1 LGRWS
6 LQYDDEENTHR
17 GHSSKSTREYNPAS
31 NGCYQKT
38 HPLVLF
44 GLYAIALVWYIP
56 KTSTPYKHLMRS
68 LPFTLIGDFDR
79 NDNELCSVDK
89 NLFRRPFPFAGYL
102 EGYPGDSSAEWA
114 PWSFTSGKGKPLR
127 HVDWLPTEP
136 LEGFQRWYSTGAK
149 AENPYEPRYDPLRI
163 SNSKSP
169 VLDTL
174 QEAFLENNVVIK
186 NVLML
191 TMESTRKDVFPF
203 KKDSPLHN
211 IVLSSYEASP
221 GLELLGLL
229 ANISRASE
237 ILSGESSGFESI
249 ITKENPRNWTNLG
262 SNLGVSTS
270 TAPYP
275 QVHTL

>member
-1 LGRWS
+1 MG
-6 LQYDDEENTHR
+6 
-17 GHSSKSTREYNPAS
+17 
-31 NGCYQKT
+31 
-38 HPLVLF
+38 
-44 GLYAIALVWYIP
+44 
-56 KTSTPYKHLMRS
+56 S
-68 LPFTLIGDFDR
+68 LPFTLIGDFER
-79 NDNELCSVDK
+79 NDNDFCSVDK
-89 NLFRRPFPFAGYL
+89 NLFRRPFPLAGYL
-102 EGYPGDSSAEWA
+102 EGYAGDSSAEWV

-127 HVDWLPTEP
+127 HVYWLPTEP

-163 SNSKSP
+163 SNSNSP
-169 VLDTL
+169 VLDTP

-186 NVLML
+186 NVSML

-203 KKDSPLHN
+203 KKDSPLYN

-221 GLELLGLL
+221 GPELLGLL
-229 ANISRASE
+229 ANISRASK

-249 ITKENPRNWTNLG
+249 ITKESLG
-262 SNLGVSTS
+262 TGQILVAILGVSTS